1 MFDLEKQ
8 NKTKEV
14 KDYKHIPDSLSGLK
28 SSDSVLQNNIFLSHT
43 HLL

>member
-1 MFDLEKQ
+1 MFDLEKKI
-8 NKTKEV
+8 NEV

-28 SSDSVLQNNIFLSHT
+28 SSDSVLQNNIFLSHI